1 METFRPQEVRSG
13 WEGIKSA
20 QEFGQT
26 YDPKENFPEKET
38 VFVKLMEELEK

>member
-26 YDPKENFPEKET
+26 YDPKEGFPEKKS
-38 VFVKLMEELEK
+38 VFVELEEEIEK